1 MELKATQRWMKE
13 LQRNL
18 ELRINCIQGQLD
30 NKTNDMNNIRT
41 ELTETFE
48 PIFSLLK
55 TSVDYL
61 QRSYDGKWRSRRAK
75 YSLTQFYRQ
84 VLPH

>member
-1 MELKATQRWMKE
+1 MKE

-18 ELRINCIQGQLD
+18 ELLVNSIRGQLD
-30 NKTNDMNNIRT
+30 NKTNEINNIRT

-48 PIFSLLK
+48 PIISLLK

-61 QRSYDGKWRSRRAK
+61 QRNYEGKSTRCA
-75 YSLTQFYRQ
+75 LGCIF
-84 VLPH
+84 